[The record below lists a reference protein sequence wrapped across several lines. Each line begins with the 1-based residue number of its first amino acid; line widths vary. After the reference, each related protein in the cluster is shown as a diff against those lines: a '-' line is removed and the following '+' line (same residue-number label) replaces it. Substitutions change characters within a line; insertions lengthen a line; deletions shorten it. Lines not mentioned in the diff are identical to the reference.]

1 MSTPQIGSYV
11 THAKMPELGAGEILT
26 SDKGAIRIRFAS
38 GERNFIW
45 DLVAGYLT
53 VTTEAPERPLTKPSK
68 RARKTPVKAARATA
82 SARPPASTEQ

>member
-26 SDKGAIRIRFAS
+26 SDKGAVRIRFAS

-45 DLVAGYLT
+45 DMVAGHLT
-53 VTTEAPERPLTKPSK
+53 VTTEAPAPPPKASK
-68 RARKTPVKAARATA
+68 RARKTPAKRVAA
-82 SARPPASTEQ
+82 SSDRPPAGTES